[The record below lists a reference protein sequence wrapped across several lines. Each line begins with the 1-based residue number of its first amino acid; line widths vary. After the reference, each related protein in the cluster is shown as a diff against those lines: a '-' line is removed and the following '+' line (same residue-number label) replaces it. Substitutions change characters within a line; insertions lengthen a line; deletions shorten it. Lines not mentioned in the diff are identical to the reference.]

1 MVEKCL
7 GWVYGTARKV
17 WGQKIWIWMVVGHGY
32 GGCKVS
38 GVNGSVWMSEWGF
51 VAAKRGFI

>member
-17 WGQKIWIWMVVGHGY
+17 WGQKIWIWVMVGHGY

-38 GVNGSVWMSEWGF
+38 GVNGSVWMSELWW
-51 VAAKRGFI
+51 